1 MIRLA
6 EHRDELKGL
15 HANTHIPQVIG
26 AARRYEL
33 TGDDRY
39 RQIAAF
45 FFRIVTSDRIYCTGG
60 TSYDEHWRTHP
71 GDLSTELGKTTQEC
85 CCSYNMLK
93 LARHVYTWT
102 ANPRVVDYYE
112 RTLFN
117 SRLGTQN
124 REDGT
129 MSYFLPLGSG
139 FWKYFNTPYDSFWC
153 CTGTG
158 IEEYAKTADTIYF
171 HDDHRI
177 FVNLFIA
184 SEVTWPEKGIRLEQQ
199 TNFPEEEGTA
209 LVVHTERPVDMGL
222 DIRIPSWATNGGAI
236 KVNGTTLPAFAS
248 PGSYLTLNRTWKEGD
263 RVEVRLPMS
272 LRVETLPGDE
282 TQQAAMY
289 GPLVLAGR
297 LGTEGLT
304 RQMFRSEYSTTP
316 SGEPIFAP
324 VIRTSSHHPL
334 DWLKPVAGQPL
345 TFETVGQS
353 KSIGLIPLYKI
364 FDERYA
370 VYWKTALST

>member
-1 MIRLA
+1 MNEALGNLYALTGKHEYLDLAGRFEKTMFLDPLA

-33 TGDDRY
+33 TGDDHY
-39 RQIAAF
+39 HQIAAF
-45 FFRIVTSDRIYCTGG
+45 FFRTVTTRPNLLHGWHQLRRALANSPREI
-60 TSYDEHWRTHP
+60 SPRNWEKPR
-71 GDLSTELGKTTQEC
+71 EEC

-93 LARHVYTWT
+93 LARHVYAWT
-102 ANPRVVDYYE
+102 ADPRVLDYYE

-124 REDGT
+124 TEDGT

-184 SEVTWPEKGIRLEQQ
+184 SEVTWPEKGIR
-199 TNFPEEEGTA
+199 P
-209 LVVHTERPVDMGL
+209 R
-222 DIRIPSWATNGGAI
+222 AT
-236 KVNGTTLPAFAS
+236 
-248 PGSYLTLNRTWKEGD
+248 D
-263 RVEVRLPMS
+263 Q
-272 LRVETLPGDE
+272 LPGGGRDCPGGPHR
-282 TQQAAMY
+282 TTGRY
-289 GPLVLAGR
+289 GPR
-297 LGTEGLT
+297 YSNPKLG
-304 RQMFRSEYSTTP
+304 
-316 SGEPIFAP
+316 
-324 VIRTSSHHPL
+324 H
-334 DWLKPVAGQPL
+334 
-345 TFETVGQS
+345 
-353 KSIGLIPLYKI
+353 
-364 FDERYA
+364 ERRRG
-370 VYWKTALST
+370 